1 MSFPPIYVVSLARG
15 VARRAAMCERLD
27 ALGLGYEVVDA
38 VDGAVADPD
47 IYREWDKT
55 LRRCYGVMNPAP
67 KVKQ

>member
-1 MSFPPIYVVSLARG
+1 
-15 VARRAAMCERLD
+15 MCERLD